1 MPPKIL
7 QCVQHPGGVRR
18 GFAQRVYSYFQVTT
32 DMTAEETF
40 AREIVPLRNIRDNYE
55 ETILTLDK
63 VTLGNYDGIRVIH
76 LPDWLL
82 TQ

>member
-7 QCVQHPGGVRR
+7 QRVQHPGGVRR
-18 GFAQRVYSYFQVTT
+18 GFAQRVYSYFQVTA

-40 AREIVPLRNIRDNYE
+40 AREIVPSRNIRDNYE
-55 ETILTLDK
+55 KIILTLDK
-63 VTLGNYDGIRVIH
+63 VTLGNYGGIRVIH

>member
-1 MPPKIL
+1 
-7 QCVQHPGGVRR
+7 
-18 GFAQRVYSYFQVTT
+18 
-32 DMTAEETF
+32 MTAEETF
-40 AREIVPLRNIRDNYE
+40 AREIVPLRNNYE
-55 ETILTLDK
+55 KIILTLDK